1 MTSHIFQIA
10 VCDDDLN
17 DLKETEQSTSEICF
31 EENIC
36 ACFVSY
42 ENSLALLNDLKEGKK
57 FDLLLLDVLMPDLNS
72 MELARC
78 LRESKQ
84 NTSIIFISVNLEMAL
99 QGYQVSAPRH
109 LVKPL
114 KKDELRETILFC
126 HKQTASLFLL

>member
-17 DLKETEQSTSEICF
+17 DLKETEQSTREICF

-84 NTSIIFISVNLEMAL
+84 NTSIYIYICKSGNGFAGIS
-99 QGYQVSAPRH
+99 GFCF
-109 LVKPL
+109 PL
-114 KKDELRETILFC
+114 SGETTE
-126 HKQTASLFLL
+126 KR